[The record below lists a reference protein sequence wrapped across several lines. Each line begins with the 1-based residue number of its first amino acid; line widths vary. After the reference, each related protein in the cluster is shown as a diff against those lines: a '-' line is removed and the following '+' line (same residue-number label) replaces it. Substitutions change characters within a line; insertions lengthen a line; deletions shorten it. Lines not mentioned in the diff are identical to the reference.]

1 MVPRKGDGRECCGV
15 WQTSGS
21 GEKAAWWQR
30 RRAAGAAAAGAW
42 RRRRQRRWCRVAY
55 RDVVRV
61 VGHVG
66 GDPGRRVEGERV
78 VGVLVNVCAGGALQ
92 EAGWNVAGGML
103 QGKGNSC

>member
-78 VGVLVNVCAGGALQ
+78 VGVLVNVCAG
-92 EAGWNVAGGML
+92 
-103 QGKGNSC
+103 